1 MNESK
6 NFNQEFSL
14 SKQALERVKFLLK
27 DEEGSYFRISVQG
40 GGCSGFQYDFSFDKK
55 PNDDDMIFKEG
66 EINFLIDK
74 VSIDFVRGSTL
85 EYVTEL
91 AGSYFKIENP
101 NATANCGCGTSFS
114 I

>member
-6 NFNQEFSL
+6 NFNQDFSL
-14 SKQALERVKFLLK
+14 SKEALKRIKILLK
-27 DEEGSYFRISVQG
+27 DEEGSYFRISVLG

>member
-1 MNESK
+1 MNEGK
-6 NFNQEFSL
+6 NFNQDFSL
-14 SKQALERVKFLLK
+14 SKEALERVKILLN
-27 DEEGSYFRISVQG
+27 DEEGSYFRISVLG

-55 PNDDDMIFKEG
+55 PKDDDMIFKEDG
-66 EINFLIDK
+66 IDYLIDK
-74 VSIDFVRGSTL
+74 VSIDFLRGSTL
-85 EYVTEL
+85 EYVSEL

>member
-1 MNESK
+1 MMIKEIKFTDNALKQISEM
-6 NFNQEFSL
+6 L
-14 SKQALERVKFLLK
+14 SKK
-27 DEEGSYFRISVQG
+27 DKGSFFRIAIKG

-55 PNDDDMIFKEG
+55 PNEDDMIFKEG
-66 EINFLIDK
+66 EIDYLIDK
-74 VSIDFVRGSTL
+74 VSIDFLRGSTL
-85 EYVTEL
+85 EYVSEL